1 MDFGGNWNI
10 EELKRRYERRMKR
23 LKEENDDT
31 SRYAI
36 GYGYKVDGVIY
47 PVCAYFPMGDFDEA
61 DEKIKY
67 LISGEKKVKRK
78 PKNFQKSAGL
88 LTRFLVCCG

>member
-1 MDFGGNWNI
+1 MDFGKNWNI

-23 LKEENDDT
+23 LEEENDNT

-36 GYGYKVDGVIY
+36 GYAYKVDGVIY

-67 LISGEKKVKRK
+67 LISGGKK
-78 PKNFQKSAGL
+78 
-88 LTRFLVCCG
+88 